1 MNNDANNLDRLDTI
15 DMFGIGKLTNTEYD
29 TLRDLAA
36 RYLTYQTLF
45 QCLAPK
51 LPYKPGVKE
60 AWETLGDCIMCSDEE
75 AEKRRTVEREVD
87 LRMRQAN
94 ARHNQRK
101 RELHEQ
107 RKQTLAAAL
116 GQQQKL
122 QKTIDQL
129 QESMLD
135 LRNQLYSLQ

>member
-1 MNNDANNLDRLDTI
+1 MNNDSSNLNHLDTI
-15 DMFGIGKLTNTEYD
+15 DMFGMGKLTNAEYS
-29 TLRDLAA
+29 TLRTLAA
-36 RYLTYQTLF
+36 KYLTYQTLF

-60 AWETLGDCIMCSDEE
+60 AWETLAERIMCDEE
-75 AEKRRTVEREVD
+75 EVKKRRELEREVT
-87 LRMRQAN
+87 LRMRQAE

-101 RELHEQ
+101 RELHEE
-107 RKQTLAAAL
+107 RKQALASAL

-122 QKTIDQL
+122 QKVVDEL
-129 QESMLD
+129 QQSMLD

>member
-1 MNNDANNLDRLDTI
+1 MNNDVNNLDRLDTI
-15 DMFGIGKLTNTEYD
+15 DMFGIGKLTNAEYD

-60 AWETLGDCIMCSDEE
+60 AWETLADCIMCSDEE
-75 AEKRRTVEREVD
+75 AEKRRTLEREVD
-87 LRMRQAN
+87 LRMQQAN
-94 ARHNQRK
+94 ARHNRRK

-122 QKTIDQL
+122 QKVIDQL
-129 QESMLD
+129 QESMID